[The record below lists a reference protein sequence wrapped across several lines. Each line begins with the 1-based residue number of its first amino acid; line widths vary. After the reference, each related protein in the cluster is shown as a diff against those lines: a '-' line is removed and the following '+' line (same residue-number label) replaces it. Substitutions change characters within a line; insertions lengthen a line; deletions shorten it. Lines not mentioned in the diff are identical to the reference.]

1 MKMNPNEDNQY
12 FRTADLPLAV
22 SLCVRG
28 FVICDIEQIDPK
40 RSVFVFENS
49 DKLASAVSDFW
60 SGKLRVEPQEYFNK
74 LKSLK
79 ARLYQR

>member
-1 MKMNPNEDNQY
+1 MTMNLNDKEVY

-22 SLCVRG
+22 SLCVCG
-28 FVICDIEQIDPK
+28 FAVCEIEQLDFK
-40 RSVFVFENS
+40 RSAFVFENS
-49 DKLASAVSDFW
+49 EKLAAAINNFW